1 MKIVATAI
9 NPLFPDQVIGGSTK
23 HLHNVVVRLAELG
36 HDVTVLCTRRDD
48 TAEPFRWHDR
58 AQVLPVLHH
67 KQPFPQPYEIPA
79 YVMAQNIQVVA
90 DHLAD
95 ADRYYMHDGEFLFP
109 PVAADVPTIVSL
121 RDNVYPE
128 TMLGSYLFRGDALIT
143 IAEFSREV
151 VLTGPGRFLR
161 QLPERTVMIPNGIDF
176 DRFRPGAPAE
186 AILDLVPIDPTA
198 HTVVLHPHRPEPSK
212 GLPQTLAV
220 ADALVHQHGFDDLLV
235 LVPRWFDTDKGDD
248 TRSFQRA
255 MEAEIARRGL
265 GRHVL
270 FHDWIPQSLM
280 PDYYRLGDLTLAL
293 GHFVEAFGNTPYES
307 LACGTPA
314 IPARVAT
321 HRTLVP
327 DNLLPKV
334 HFGDIE
340 GTASLA
346 ARILH
351 ERAGV
356 SPELTA
362 HLRATFDA
370 DAQLDAYAAVIL
382 GARKLPAIDYTFT
395 PLGPDTRYRLA
406 PWCYEWG
413 DAMFWH
419 DFAAEHVHLPEL
431 SRAMAEHPD
440 GLRAADSSEV
450 SAWYR
455 AGYVVPGVR

>member
-176 DRFRPGAPAE
+176 DRFRPGAPAQ

-307 LACGTPA
+307 LACGTSA